1 MLYKDPSYWI
11 LSKYIN
17 LKQEIA
23 RGLETYQLQIAVDAL
38 YDFLWN
44 DYAAWYLEYL
54 KTETSQLAFGKALFR
69 EFVVLASPYIPFE
82 TQALWQDFFKESELL
97 VNEIQNDLWLVSLPM
112 PKQNN
117 FEIIVEFISQIR
129 SIKGVFG
136 LDPAL
141 SLPIYSNFELLFEYK
156 DFIKMTTKGEIIKE
170 EKPELYFVQN
180 QNYSY
185 SLPIK
190 DKIADLP
197 KEIVRTNKLVESL
210 TKQIMSLQNQL
221 NNPKFVENA
230 QEQVI
235 LEKEKDLKNRKL
247 ELTQQI
253 AKLEY
258 LT

>member
-1 MLYKDPSYWI
+1 
-11 LSKYIN
+11 
-17 LKQEIA
+17 
-23 RGLETYQLQIAVDAL
+23 
-38 YDFLWN
+38 
-44 DYAAWYLEYL
+44 
-54 KTETSQLAFGKALFR
+54 
-69 EFVVLASPYIPFE
+69 
-82 TQALWQDFFKESELL
+82 
-97 VNEIQNDLWLVSLPM
+97 
-112 PKQNN
+112 
-117 FEIIVEFISQIR
+117 
-129 SIKGVFG
+129 
-136 LDPAL
+136 
-141 SLPIYSNFELLFEYK
+141 
-156 DFIKMTTKGEIIKE
+156 
-170 EKPELYFVQN
+170 VQN